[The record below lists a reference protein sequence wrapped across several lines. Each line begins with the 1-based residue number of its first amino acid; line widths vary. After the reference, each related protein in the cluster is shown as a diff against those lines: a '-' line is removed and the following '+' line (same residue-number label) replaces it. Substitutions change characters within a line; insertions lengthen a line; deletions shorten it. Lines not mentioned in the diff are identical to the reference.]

1 MKRVLDDFRA
11 VTALVVLAALGLGG
25 CAETKLVGAG
35 AKSAGRPSG
44 GQTAAAAPG
53 KGIYKVGN
61 PYQIAGVWY
70 YPKEDTK
77 YDETGIA
84 SWYGPGFHGKYT
96 ANGESYDMN
105 DLTAAHQTLP
115 MPVFVRVTNLENGRS
130 IVVRVNDRGPFAN
143 SRIID
148 MSRRGAQLLGFEQKG
163 TARVRVQYIE
173 NAPLDGSTMMA
184 QQGDEPQP
192 QVSAAPRGDIGVQTL
207 APPPSV
213 PTRTAAPKP
222 AAPQLQPTTPPVP
235 TTRVV
240 TAEVPSDYTAQT
252 VRVEPVKQTS
262 IYIQA
267 GAFTVYDNANRQSA
281 KIGRFG
287 PTRVTQTVVNGTD
300 FYRVR
305 LGPIDSV
312 ERADQLLSQVIGSG
326 ETTAHI
332 VVE

>member
-1 MKRVLDDFRA
+1 MMRVRNIGVF
-11 VTALVVLAALGLGG
+11 TALVSLAALGLGG

-35 AKSAGRPSG
+35 AKSATKPSG
-44 GQTAAAAPG
+44 TTAQAAPG
-53 KGIYKVGN
+53 KGVYKVGN
-61 PYQIAGVWY
+61 PYQVAGVWY
-70 YPKEDTK
+70 YPKENPK

-96 ANGESYDMN
+96 ANGEAYDMN

-143 SRIID
+143 GRIID

-163 TARVRVQYIE
+163 TARVRVQFIE
-173 NAPLDGSTMMA
+173 NAPLEGGTMTA
-184 QQGDEPQP
+184 QGDEPQP
-192 QVSAAPRGDIGVQTL
+192 QVAAAPRGDIGVQTL
-207 APPPSV
+207 APPSTV
-213 PTRTAAPKP
+213 PTRTAAGKP
-222 AAPQLQPTTPPVP
+222 PPPQLQPTTPPAP
-235 TTRVV
+235 QPRVV
-240 TAEVPSDYTAQT
+240 AADIPSDYAAQT

-267 GAFTVYDNANRQSA
+267 GAFTVFDNANRQSA

-312 ERADQLLSQVIGSG
+312 ERADQLLNQMIAGG
-326 ETTAHI
+326 ETQAHI

>member
-1 MKRVLDDFRA
+1 MMRVFRDTRVVA
-11 VTALVVLAALGLGG
+11 ALLALTALGLGG

-35 AKSAGRPSG
+35 AKSATRPSG
-44 GQTAAAAPG
+44 TTASAGPG
-53 KGIYKVGN
+53 KGVYKVGN
-61 PYQIAGVWY
+61 PYQVAGVWY
-70 YPKEDTK
+70 YPKENPK

-96 ANGESYDMN
+96 ANGEAYDMN

-143 SRIID
+143 GRIID
-148 MSRRGAQLLGFEQKG
+148 MSRRGAQLLGFDQKG

-173 NAPLDGSTMMA
+173 NAPLEGGTMVA
-184 QQGDEPQP
+184 QADEPQP
-192 QVSAAPRGDIGVQTL
+192 QVAAAPRGDIGVQTL
-207 APPPSV
+207 APPPTLAAK
-213 PTRTAAPKP
+213 PAAAPKP
-222 AAPQLQPTTPPVP
+222 TPPQLQPAAPPAP
-235 TTRVV
+235 QTRVAV
-240 TAEVPSDYTAQT
+240 AADVPQDYTSQT
-252 VRVEPVKQTS
+252 VRVEPVKQTN

-267 GAFTVYDNANRQSA
+267 GAFTVFDNANRQSA

-312 ERADQLLSQVIGSG
+312 ERADQLLNQVIAGG
-326 ETTAHI
+326 DTQAHI

>member
-1 MKRVLDDFRA
+1 MMRARDLQA
-11 VTALVVLAALGLGG
+11 VTALVALAALGLGG

-35 AKSAGRPSG
+35 AKSAAKPAGT
-44 GQTAAAAPG
+44 TAQAAPG
-53 KGIYKVGN
+53 KGVYKVGN
-61 PYQIAGVWY
+61 PYQVAGVWY
-70 YPKEDTK
+70 YPKENPK

-96 ANGESYDMN
+96 ANGEAYDMN

-143 SRIID
+143 GRIID

-163 TARVRVQYIE
+163 TARVRVQFIE
-173 NAPLDGSTMMA
+173 NAPLEGGTMVA
-184 QQGDEPQP
+184 QGDEPQP
-192 QVSAAPRGDIGVQTL
+192 QVAAAPRGDIGVQTL
-207 APPPSV
+207 APPPTV
-213 PTRTAAPKP
+213 PSRTAAGKP
-222 AAPQLQPTTPPVP
+222 PPPQLQPTTPPAP
-235 TTRVV
+235 QTRVV
-240 TAEVPSDYTAQT
+240 TADIPPDYTAQT
-252 VRVEPVKQTS
+252 VRVEPVKQTN

-267 GAFTVYDNANRQSA
+267 GAFTVFDNANRQSA

-312 ERADQLLSQVIGSG
+312 ERADQLLSQMIAGG
-326 ETTAHI
+326 ETQAHI

>member
-1 MKRVLDDFRA
+1 MMPMRRDVRAIAVL
-11 VTALVVLAALGLGG
+11 TALVAVGLGG

-35 AKSAGRPSG
+35 AKSATRPSG
-44 GQTAAAAPG
+44 PTASAAPG

-70 YPKEDTK
+70 YPKENPK

-96 ANGESYDMN
+96 ANGEAYDMN

-143 SRIID
+143 GRIID

-163 TARVRVQYIE
+163 TARVRVQYVE
-173 NAPLDGSTMMA
+173 NAPLDGSMVA
-184 QQGDEPQP
+184 DNDEPQP
-192 QVSAAPRGDIGVQTL
+192 QVAAAPRGDIGVQTL
-207 APPPSV
+207 APPPPPPSKV
-213 PTRTAAPKP
+213 AAVPKP
-222 AAPQLQPTTPPVP
+222 APPQLQPATPPAP
-235 TTRVV
+235 QARVAV
-240 TAEVPSDYTAQT
+240 AAEVPQDYAAQT
-252 VRVEPVKQTS
+252 VRVEPAKQTS

-267 GAFTVYDNANRQSA
+267 GAFTVFDNANRQSA

-312 ERADQLLSQVIGSG
+312 ERADQLLNQMIAGG
-326 ETTAHI
+326 ETQAHI